1 MLLQATVCS
10 AVAVVP
16 QLVLH
21 AIQEV
26 LCYQQAQPVNYVI
39 AIVLL
44 VVLELLHHA
53 HLALSDLLLPLIT
66 LASAHLLLQTE
77 DAELIAL
84 HAQLV
89 QTALLLV
96 HYVLLDQSLLV
107 EAVYPAKLVV
117 KFAAILTSR
126 FALPALMDTM

>member
-1 MLLQATVCS
+1 M
-10 AVAVVP
+10 
-16 QLVLH
+16 H

-26 LCYQQAQPVNYVI
+26 LCYQQALPVNYVI

-53 HLALSDLLLPLIT
+53 HLALSDLLSPQIT

-96 HYVLLDQSLLV
+96 HYVLLDLSLLV

-126 FALPALMDTM
+126 FALPALVDTM